1 MPETI
6 TDLTNCDREPI
17 HTPGSI
23 QAHGCLLACSADG
36 SRILRSSSNCVTT
49 LGLRGEP
56 QGKSLAECFDNVLVH
71 DLLNALAKS
80 SEPRRPG
87 LLRSARVNDQGQ
99 FDIAVHNYNG
109 TMIIE
114 FEPTGN
120 GVSVDPLEIARSLI
134 AKTHALTDLRSINA
148 RLPRYLQGM
157 LGYDRVM
164 IYEFAADGSG
174 KVTGEA
180 RRPDLE
186 SFLGQHFPAADIPKQ
201 ARVLYLQN
209 TIRIVADAS
218 GPSSAIEPVVDASG
232 APLDLSFA
240 HLRSVSPIHLEYLR
254 NMGVGASMSISI
266 IVGGQLW
273 GLIACHHY
281 APKALTMSQRIA
293 AELFGDFFSLHL
305 TSLRERQ
312 RVEATIRVR
321 GALDQ
326 LLADLSFHQNVS
338 DSLRNSLADFAMLVN
353 CDGVGLWLDGIWTS
367 HGSAPPKA
375 AVPKLARLAS
385 VNGAPE
391 VMCTHAIA
399 QRWPDASEFAAS
411 ASGMMVVPLSIA
423 ARDFMFF
430 FRREKVQTLNWAGD
444 PNKTYGIGPNGDRLT
459 PRQSFAVWKQAVEGQ
474 SDPWSDDDRV
484 IGNALLLGMRE
495 IVMRNVEAMA
505 AERKK
510 AEVRQRVLNDELN
523 HRVKNILALIKSL
536 VNHPVAAGTTLED
549 FVKGLKGR
557 ILALSHA
564 HDQVV
569 RSDGGG
575 SLSQLLRA
583 ELSPYSQ
590 DQIAIEGD
598 DVGLDARAYSVM
610 ALVIHELSTNAAKY
624 GALSSAKGRL
634 LIRTVINE
642 NGDCVINWIER
653 GGPEVRQSQQR
664 GFGSVLLARSIPF
677 DLQGTSDIEL
687 KREGLEATLMVP
699 AKFLSSLKPEV
710 IAVPPAPSSSPHAV
724 DFSEATVL
732 LLEDQLVIALDAEE
746 MLMSIGIPNVITLA
760 TAEEALRQITR
771 VLPDMA
777 VLDVNLGSG
786 TSIPVAEEFFSRGVP
801 FVFATGYGDSVM
813 IPDKLRS
820 VPVVRKPYS
829 AEALKSAL
837 QQVSRA
843 ADGEA
848 KERNQTAN

>member
-1 MPETI
+1 MAESI

-36 SRILRSSSNCVTT
+36 SKILRSSSNAASF
-49 LGLRGEP
+49 LGLLEEP
-56 QGKSLAECFDNVLVH
+56 QGKKLADCFDNGLVH
-71 DLLNALAKS
+71 ELLNAQAKS
-80 SEPRRPG
+80 PDPRRPG
-87 LLRSARVNDQGQ
+87 LLRSARVNERGH
-99 FDIAVHNYNG
+99 FDIAVHQHDG

-114 FEPTGN
+114 FEPSRD
-120 GVSVDPLEIARSLI
+120 GVTVDPLEIVRSLI
-134 AKTHALTDLRSINA
+134 AKTHALTDLKSINA
-148 RLPRYLQGM
+148 RLPRYLQGL

-164 IYEFAADGSG
+164 IYEFAPDGSG

-180 RRPDLE
+180 RHPDLE

-201 ARVLYLQN
+201 ARSLYTKN
-209 TIRIVADAS
+209 TIRIVADSS
-218 GPSSAIEPVVDASG
+218 GPSSAIEPIVDTSG

-281 APKALTMSQRIA
+281 APKTLTMAQRVA

-305 TSLRERQ
+305 TSLQERQ

-321 GALDQ
+321 GALDR
-326 LLADLSFHQNVS
+326 LLADLSFHENVN
-338 DSLRNSLADFAMLVN
+338 DSLRNSLAEFAMLVN

-385 VNGAPE
+385 GDGAPE

-399 QRWPDASEFAAS
+399 ERWPDACEFAEA
-411 ASGMMVVPLSIA
+411 AAGMMVVPLSIA

-444 PNKTYGIGPNGDRLT
+444 PNKTYGTGPNGDRLT
-459 PRQSFAVWKQAVEGQ
+459 PRRSFAVWKQTVEGQ
-474 SDPWSDDDRV
+474 SDPWSDDDRL
-484 IGNALLLGMRE
+484 IGNALLLSMRE
-495 IVMRNVEAMA
+495 VVMRNVEAIA
-505 AERKK
+505 TERKK
-510 AEVRQRVLNDELN
+510 AEVRQKVLNEELN

-536 VNHPVAAGTTLED
+536 INHPVAAGTTLEV

-575 SLSQLLRA
+575 SLSQLLHA
-583 ELSPYSQ
+583 ELSPYPQ
-590 DQIAIEGD
+590 GQIAIEGN

-610 ALVIHELSTNAAKY
+610 ALVLHELSTNAAKY
-624 GALSSAKGRL
+624 GALSVPKGRL
-634 LIRTVINE
+634 IITTGINE
-642 NGDCVINWIER
+642 SGDCTITWVER
-653 GGPEVRQSQQR
+653 GGPEVRQSRRR

-677 DLQGTSDIEL
+677 DLQGTSDIEY
-687 KREGLEATLMVP
+687 KRDGLEARLTVP
-699 AKFLSSLKPEV
+699 ARFLNSLMPPV
-710 IAVPPAPSSSPHAV
+710 TPAPNAATSPPRAV
-724 DFSEATVL
+724 DFSDATVL

-746 MLMSIGIPNVITLA
+746 MLMSIGIPNVVTLA
-760 TAEEALRQITR
+760 TAEEALRQISK
-771 VLPDMA
+771 VLPDLA

-786 TSIPVAEEFFSRGVP
+786 TSISVAEEFFAHGVP
-801 FVFATGYGDSVM
+801 FVFATGYGDSAM

-829 AEALKSAL
+829 AEALRSAL

-843 ADGEA
+843 GDGEVN
-848 KERNQTAN
+848 E